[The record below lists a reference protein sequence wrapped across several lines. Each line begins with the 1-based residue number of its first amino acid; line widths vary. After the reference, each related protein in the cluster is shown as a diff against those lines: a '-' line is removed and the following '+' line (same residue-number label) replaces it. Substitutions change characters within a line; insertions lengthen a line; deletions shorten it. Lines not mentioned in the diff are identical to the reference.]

1 MKKKNLKQYLVLEN
15 TEIGKCIKLLDKT
28 PHKFSIIVN
37 KQKQILGSITDGD
50 IRRGILAGKSLHD
63 EVSSIMNKNVLV
75 INKKIS
81 KSEMIELMNKNKKK
95 QLPLVNK
102 QNVIQEIYF
111 LNDLNSILF
120 PNQVIIMSGGKGKD
134 FYH

>member
-1 MKKKNLKQYLVLEN
+1 MKKKKNLKQYLVLEN

-63 EVSSIMNKNVLV
+63 EVSSIMNKNVFV
-75 INKKIS
+75 INKKI
-81 KSEMIELMNKNKKK
+81 
-95 QLPLVNK
+95 
-102 QNVIQEIYF
+102 
-111 LNDLNSILF
+111 
-120 PNQVIIMSGGKGKD
+120 
-134 FYH
+134 

>member
-1 MKKKNLKQYLVLEN
+1 MKKKKNLKQYLVLEN

-63 EVSSIMNKNVLV
+63 EVSNIMNKNVL
-75 INKKIS
+75 S
-81 KSEMIELMNKNKKK
+81 
-95 QLPLVNK
+95 
-102 QNVIQEIYF
+102 
-111 LNDLNSILF
+111 
-120 PNQVIIMSGGKGKD
+120 
-134 FYH
+134 